1 MQIYIH
7 IPFCLSKCKYC
18 AFNSIVANYDL
29 IEDYIKALCS
39 EIGRTRLN
47 QEISTIYIGGGT
59 PSILTIEQFNKIFDV
74 LNRVFNLDRC
84 NEITIEA
91 NPGTNLTYS
100 YLNELQRI
108 GINRLSLGVQSFD
121 DETLKIIGRV
131 HNSNEAIE
139 AIILAKSIFSNVSID
154 LMYDLPNQTL
164 NILHETLTTAL
175 NLNVQHISIYGLEIE
190 EGTEFDRLN
199 GLGQLNLP
207 DDDESAEMYA
217 FITSELPKHGYHRY
231 EISNFSKK
239 GFESKHNIGYW
250 SDVEYV
256 GFGVSAHSYLHDM
269 RYSNIANVKEYI
281 DKINANLEVK
291 QIEEVVTKKRAME
304 EFCFLSLRKA
314 EGIDTKKF
322 QIKFGES
329 IENIYNNSIK
339 KLTEQGLIIVD
350 GEHIKL
356 TERGMK
362 YGNIAF
368 AEFLL
373 TDD

>member
-339 KLTEQGLIIVD
+339 KLTKQGLIVVD
-350 GEHIKL
+350 SEHIKL

-362 YGNIAF
+362 YGNLAF

-373 TDD
+373 IDD